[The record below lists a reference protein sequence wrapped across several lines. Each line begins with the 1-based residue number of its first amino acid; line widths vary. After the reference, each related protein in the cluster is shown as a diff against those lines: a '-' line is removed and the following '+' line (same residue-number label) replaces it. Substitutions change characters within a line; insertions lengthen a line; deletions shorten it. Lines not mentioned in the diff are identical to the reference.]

1 MENHKNRNGQDRTFQ
16 RLTHNSVRVMGESAF
31 NRKSHDENGN
41 ITMFD
46 FEGGPAFNI
55 GAKFKFE
62 RMEWKIKGIRQEDT
76 SKPDFHS
83 ILLEVSPVYER

>member
-16 RLTHNSVRVMGESAF
+16 RLTHQKVRVMGEAL
-31 NRKSHDENGN
+31 NIRKSADDKGN
-41 ITMFD
+41 LTMFD

-62 RMEWKIKGIRQEDT
+62 KMEWKINGIQQEDT
-76 SKPDFHS
+76 SKENFYS
-83 ILLEVSPVYER
+83 VLLDVSPVY